1 MRHALEGRGAS
12 LARALRARAC
22 EPSRLDAPS
31 PSTAG
36 AAPAAPPLSAHP
48 RNRLGPFVEPS
59 RGSTRRS
66 AAKPSPYFHAL
77 HLVQRSSLRGAVRLV
92 AFSVV
97 WYGNLQPSNPN
108 LCASLETLSHETG
121 LSRST
126 VQRALRAL
134 QALGLLVR
142 DAVGDCHGQ
151 SAGAPVRYRVR
162 WDALERAT
170 STGADAL
177 VSPSRGR
184 SQGRG
189 GAGHGDLQ
197 ARKQGNTEECLLPPT
212 SPPSGGDAPGA
223 VGRKEDSRSAEPE
236 GNPDACTESRAP
248 RGVGGLRSRNR
259 SIVARGMAT
268 DAAPI
273 EDAAAGLYEVGFRGD
288 CQALAEAAGVEACSD
303 VVQRMRRKRARNGG
317 GLVVHLF
324 RTDYPEAWA
333 VYEAGKRA
341 KGSRGNR
348 LRQRDAELGG
358 AL

>member
-1 MRHALEGRGAS
+1 MI
-12 LARALRARAC
+12 
-22 EPSRLDAPS
+22 
-31 PSTAG
+31 
-36 AAPAAPPLSAHP
+36 APALSASP
-48 RNRLGPFVEPS
+48 RNRLEPFMGAVDAP
-59 RGSTRRS
+59 TRRS
-66 AAKPSPYFHAL
+66 KPRPSPYFRAL
-77 HLVQRSSLRGAVRLV
+77 HLVQRSRLKGAVRLV

-108 LCASLETLSHETG
+108 LCASLETLSEETG

-126 VQRALRAL
+126 VQRAIRAL
-134 QALGLLVR
+134 QSLGLLVR

-177 VSPSRGR
+177 VSPARGR
-184 SQGRG
+184 SQGGG

-197 ARKQGNTEECLLPPT
+197 ARKQGNTSEGLLPPT
-212 SPPSGGDAPGA
+212 SPPSGGDASGSFQ
-223 VGRKEDSRSAEPE
+223 RKEDFQRTEPE
-236 GNPDACTESRAP
+236 GNPEGSPEERAP

-259 SIVARGMAT
+259 SIVARGMAP
-268 DAAPI
+268 DAAPV

-288 CQALAEAAGVEACSD
+288 CQALVEAAGVEACAD

-324 RTDYPEAWA
+324 RTDYPDAWA
-333 VYEAGKRA
+333 VYEAGRRP

-348 LRQRDAELGG
+348 LRKRDGG
-358 AL
+358 GL